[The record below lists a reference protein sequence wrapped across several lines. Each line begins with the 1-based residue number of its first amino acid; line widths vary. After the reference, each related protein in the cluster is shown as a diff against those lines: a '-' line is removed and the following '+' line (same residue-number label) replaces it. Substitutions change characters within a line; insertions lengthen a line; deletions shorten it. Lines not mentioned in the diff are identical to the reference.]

1 MIRVILLIYKKL
13 IFNLYNNNMILYNK
27 MTEFNLIVSNI
38 VSFKRLIDTVL
49 DDVKAGEYNIKI
61 LKQLSDTAEIFF
73 NNMDD
78 CDENQISKPKEF
90 KPRIVE
96 VDEESSDDDEPKKFP
111 NYNFAHKFTLSSDD
125 ESTED
130 ESDKKPKPFD
140 EYDSKENGDTM
151 DFIDDFESQFDRL
164 QKFMGESDQSI
175 KKDRKDKFISKF
187 LNNDIDIDKYHY
199 LKGKQQTIDV
209 FCNSCYSY

>member
-1 MIRVILLIYKKL
+1 
-13 IFNLYNNNMILYNK
+13 MILYNK
-27 MTEFNLIVSNI
+27 MTEFNLIVANI
-38 VSFKRLIDTVL
+38 VSFKRFIDTVL
-49 DDVKAGEYNIKI
+49 DDVKTGEYNIKI
-61 LKQLSDTAEIFF
+61 LKQLSDTAERFF

-78 CDENQISKPKEF
+78 SDENQISKQKEL

-96 VDEESSDDDEPKKFP
+96 VDEESSDDDEPKKFH
-111 NYNFAHKFTLSSDD
+111 NYNFAHRFTLSSED

-130 ESDKKPKPFD
+130 ESDNKPKSCD
-140 EYDSKENGDTM
+140 EDDTKETGENM

-164 QKFMGESDQSI
+164 QKLMGEPEQSI

-199 LKGKQQTIDV
+199 LKGKQSTIDV